1 MRRAGFALT
10 AAAAGGSNARST
22 DAGQQLMAAPRRPS
36 PDKAIDAALA
46 LAAARRWNDV
56 SMRDVAGEAGIALAD
71 LRRMFASK
79 DALVD
84 AFSAR
89 VDAAVIA
96 GTDAD
101 AEGEPARDRLF
112 DVLARRF
119 EALKPHRSA
128 VGSIVSAGLGAPGAG
143 LAAGCRLMRSMA
155 WSLEAA
161 GIGASGMQG
170 RLRTKGLAA
179 VYLAAL
185 AVFLR
190 DDSPDLGRTMACLD
204 RALGRADRL
213 ASVLCRFGGGGR
225 FRPPREA
232 AAEPAP
238 R

>member
-1 MRRAGFALT
+1 
-10 AAAAGGSNARST
+10 
-22 DAGQQLMAAPRRPS
+22 MAAPRRPG

-56 SMRDVAGEAGIALAD
+56 SMRDIAGEAGIALAD
-71 LRRMFASK
+71 LHRMFAGK

-96 GTDAD
+96 GTDAE

-128 VGSIVSAGLGAPGAG
+128 VGSIVCAGLTAPGAG
-143 LAAGCRLMRSMA
+143 PAAGCRLMRSMA

-161 GIGASGMQG
+161 GIGAAGMRG

-179 VYLAAL
+179 VYLAVL

-190 DDSPDLGRTMACLD
+190 DDGPDLARTMACLD

-213 ASVLCRFGGGGR
+213 ASALCRFGGGR